1 MDANRYM
8 VKNGNEP
15 TIGNL
20 SEEKEAEMEDFI
32 DNVKIIIG
40 TLGHKVFI
48 PLVES
53 DSNIDISMNLYCK
66 RKGAA
71 AIGVQTSDGFV
82 VKKGSKI
89 LEHTTNGCPDH
100 VINKRQQHK
109 NAIGD
114 DFILTEDILFNT
126 PSGAAAFVC
135 GASANGYVEWKD
147 SNGVS
152 LKDINGAG

>member
-1 MDANRYM
+1 MADRLFKTENRR
-8 VKNGNEP
+8 K
-15 TIGNL
+15 L
-20 SEEKEAEMEDFI
+20 
-32 DNVKIIIG
+32 NVSSWISS
-40 TLGHKVFI
+40 
-48 PLVES
+48 S
-53 DSNIDISMNLYCK
+53 DSNTDISMNLYCK

-126 PSGAAAFVC
+126 PS
-135 GASANGYVEWKD
+135 
-147 SNGVS
+147 
-152 LKDINGAG
+152 